1 MLVLSFCP
9 GGSIT
14 TVKALITRMLCGLVR
29 VFPEADPGKTVESFL
44 GDQFNLSGSG
54 HQCAAILRFKNQ

>member
-1 MLVLSFCP
+1 MWYIIDQKKKQRKKKKVPKEEKCMLVLSFCP

-29 VFPEADPGKTVESFL
+29 VFPEADPE
-44 GDQFNLSGSG
+44 
-54 HQCAAILRFKNQ
+54 IRM